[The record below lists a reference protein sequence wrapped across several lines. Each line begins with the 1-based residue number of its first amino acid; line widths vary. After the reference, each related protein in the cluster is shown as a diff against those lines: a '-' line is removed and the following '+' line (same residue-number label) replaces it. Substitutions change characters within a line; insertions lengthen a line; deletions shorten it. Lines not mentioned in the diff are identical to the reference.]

1 MAGAGQGWRGLLG
14 QRAVSVPDVFVSVGS
29 MMPFDRLVR
38 TMDDW
43 AAANPDLSV
52 LIQIGRGKYEPRHA
66 RFVRLMPV
74 GEYRVMVAGARLF
87 VAHAGMGSIIS
98 AIDAGKPLL
107 MLPRLHAEG
116 EHNNDHQLAT
126 AANIGNRPGLHVAA
140 DAADLKARASALLA
154 TGGAPP
160 APIGK
165 LAPRAFTDRI
175 RAFIEAA

>member
-1 MAGAGQGWRGLLG
+1 
-14 QRAVSVPDVFVSVGS
+14 VSDAPVIPDVFVSVGS

-43 AAANPDLSV
+43 AAANPGLSV
-52 LIQIGRGKYEPRHA
+52 CIQIGRGKYEPQHA

-74 GEYRVMVAGARLF
+74 GDYRALVAGARLF

-140 DAADLKARASALLA
+140 DAEDLKARASALLA
-154 TGGAPP
+154 EGGAAP

-165 LAPRAFTDRI
+165 LAPAGFTDRI
-175 RAFIEAA
+175 RAFIEAP